1 MSQVK
6 QVFAITAVR
15 AAVIA
20 LLVGVSG
27 CSSVGSLLPDD
38 KIDYRG
44 GAKKVAPL
52 DVPPDLTP
60 LAREGRF
67 AVQSGTV
74 SASELGKAKPA
85 AAATGQSVA
94 INQNGDMR
102 IERKGEQRWVVSSRS
117 PEQLWPLV
125 RQFWLDRG
133 FKLTQEDATTGLIE
147 TDWAEN
153 RAKLPDDLI
162 RSSIGKLFDSFY
174 STGERDRFR
183 TRLERSGSGTEIY
196 VSHRGLEE
204 VYAGRER
211 DSGTVWA
218 PRATDPAL
226 EAELLTRMMVSLGSS
241 PEAAK
246 SAVANAS
253 AERATKARIVAGE
266 AAATLQVDDEFERT
280 WRRVGLALDRS
291 GFTVE
296 ERDRTGGTYL
306 VRYVDPSEAG
316 KDGPNFIQRW
326 FGAKDPAALAL
337 GRYRVQ
343 VKPASAGG
351 SNVTVQR
358 PTGEPD
364 NGPSAQRI
372 VTLLVEE
379 LKY

>member
-38 KIDYRG
+38 KIDYRS

-74 SASELGKAKPA
+74 SASDLGKAKPA

-94 INQNGDMR
+94 VNQNGDMR
-102 IERKGEQRWVVSSRS
+102 IERQGEQRWIVSSRS

-133 FKLTQEDATTGLIE
+133 FKLTQEDATAGLIE

-162 RSSIGKLFDSFY
+162 RSTIGRVFESFY

-204 VYAGRER
+204 VYAGRDR
-211 DSGTVWA
+211 DSGTVWTA
-218 PRATDPAL
+218 RPSDPAL
-226 EAELLTRMMVSLGSS
+226 EAELITRMMVTLGSS
-241 PEAAK
+241 PEAAQT
-246 SAVANAS
+246 AVAGA
-253 AERATKARIVAGE
+253 APARATKARVIAGE
-266 AAATLQVDDEFERT
+266 PTATMQIDDEFERA

-306 VRYVDPSEAG
+306 VRYVDPTEAG

-343 VKPASAGG
+343 VKPAAGG
-351 SNVTVQR
+351 ASTVTVQR
-358 PTGEPD
+358 PTGEAD
-364 NGPSAQRI
+364 NSASAQRI
-372 VTLLVEE
+372 VTMLVDE